1 MSPNIEQSLLES
13 FQSTK
18 CKIEEKK
25 GKKKGKKYI
34 FLNTSQDQY
43 RFIRN
48 DGKFI
53 LVRLYALVS

>member
-18 CKIEEKK
+18 CKIEE
-25 GKKKGKKYI
+25 KKGKKYI